1 MTANCHGLV
10 RRNTFGPNVTCD
22 NGFIWAK
29 NNKYV
34 WVKLHFVTCALHAN
48 TMQVSSVLPTFMY
61 IQSVIL
67 AYVKYQSIMK
77 EVRNRTTETGK

>member
-1 MTANCHGLV
+1 
-10 RRNTFGPNVTCD
+10 
-22 NGFIWAK
+22 
-29 NNKYV
+29 
-34 WVKLHFVTCALHAN
+34 
-48 TMQVSSVLPTFMY
+48 MQVSYVLPTFMY